1 MLDALGE
8 RYGLLPSEVLTK
20 ANTFDLNVYDISA
33 KYQNKQ
39 QRKQAGT
46 YDINEEY
53 TQEELQSI
61 MDKARGNK
69 SK

>member
-8 RYGLLPSEVLTK
+8 RYGLLPSEVLGK
-20 ANTFDLNVYDISA
+20 ANTFDLNVYDITT
-33 KYQNKQ
+33 KYHNKQ

-69 SK
+69 N